1 MYVCYF
7 ANGITLNMFILNIT
21 PEANIMNTLR
31 ACNQISYPSHNTK
44 ALSYKI
50 FEHLALQVGS
60 SNSLHKTQIHSI
72 LSGAI
77 FEWSGSELFMNSVG
91 GSYM

>member
-1 MYVCYF
+1 MK
-7 ANGITLNMFILNIT
+7 
-21 PEANIMNTLR
+21 TLR

-72 LSGAI
+72 QSGAI
-77 FEWSGSELFMNSVG
+77 FERSGSQFYELSGWILIVEP
-91 GSYM
+91 SAQIYLT